1 MKTGPAGKLQTFMR
15 DTKAPG
21 LRVRATPASSKNPQG
36 VKAFVFEAK
45 LNRQTIR
52 RTIGDVRVLD
62 IESARTQARRLA
74 VLVRSDKSD
83 PRELERRQQAAQA
96 AEIAAAA
103 ALVEND
109 KLAAVTVG
117 EAWAVYVTERRP
129 NWGEQH
135 YRDHIGKVAPGGEP
149 AKRGTNGRGVTVA
162 GPLHPLMTLPLR
174 DLTAPV
180 IEAWAAREG
189 KTRPTSARLASW
201 FARPNPWLSD
211 HTPVAALGLDLAAVV
226 HAARAEGF
234 IVRG

>member
-1 MKTGPAGKLQTFMR
+1 MRTGTHIQI
-15 DTKAPG
+15 
-21 LRVRATPASSKNPQG
+21 N
-36 VKAFVFEAK
+36 AK
-45 LNRQTIR
+45 L
-52 RTIGDVRVLD
+52 G
-62 IESARTQARRLA
+62 
-74 VLVRSDKSD
+74 
-83 PRELERRQQAAQA
+83 LERRQQAAQA

-129 NWGEQH
+129 NWGELH

-189 KTRPTSARLASW
+189 KTRPTSARLAW
-201 FARPNPWLSD
+201 RLLKVFLGWCEEQPAYVGLLPAKNPAKTKKARE
-211 HTPVAALGLDLAAVV
+211 ALGKAGVKLDVLQ
-226 HAARAEGF
+226 R
-234 IVRG
+234 